1 MAVSTLVLSTFEKVN
16 EIRMPGRDSSSVDTP
31 VMYLEYVNGTI
42 QNGATSFYL
51 PTELE
56 SVDHVSITPTNQYGA
71 VALLGVTS
79 RVPVSS
85 NIVRNSALQAGS
97 TVSAVVLDS
106 SASGDD
112 DAYNNLVIEFPTLGE
127 IRKITDYTG
136 STKTATLNVALPS
149 APSTIPFI
157 IRGLTATCVDP
168 GNASGGAFTAC
179 IHGRKS

>member
-16 EIRMPGRDSSSVDTP
+16 EIRMPGRDSTSVDTP

-42 QNGATSFYL
+42 VNTATSFYL

-56 SVDHVSITPTNQYGA
+56 SVDHVSIYPTNVYGA

-79 RVPVSS
+79 RVPVTS
-85 NIVRNSALQAGS
+85 NIIRNAALQANS
-97 TVSAVVLDS
+97 TTTSVILDS

-112 DAYNNLVIEFPTLGE
+112 DAYNRLVIEFPTLGE
-127 IRKITDYTG
+127 KRKITDYTG
-136 STKTATLNVALPS
+136 STKTAVLDVALDS

-157 IRGLTATCVDP
+157 IRGLTAVCTDP
-168 GNASGGAFTAC
+168 GHADGGSFTAC